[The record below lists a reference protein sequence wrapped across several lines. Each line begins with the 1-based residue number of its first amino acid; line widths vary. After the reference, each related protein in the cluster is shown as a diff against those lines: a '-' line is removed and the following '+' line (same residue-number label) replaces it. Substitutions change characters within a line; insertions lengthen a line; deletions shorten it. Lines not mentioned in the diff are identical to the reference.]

1 LFDCGITGVPEG
13 SLFILSRSPFRDEEY
28 VKKIFK
34 NAKYLGVDVLV
45 QTDVPQADSG
55 LFG

>member
-34 NAKYLGVDVLV
+34 NAKSLGVDVLV